1 MPPVVLL
8 AVDVAARAVLGML
21 HAHRFFRG
29 HLAVALD
36 TGLDVGDVLLL
47 VLEDGR
53 LTDGQGRTVDFKN
66 TVIIMTSNLGSDV
79 IRNPS
84 IPSIPALNVLVADS
98 TRRARRM

>member
-47 VLEDGR
+47 VFQTVFFAPRQLARGHALVDAGGLAGLAVVDALGLALGRCDRLGQCDGAQR
-53 LTDGQGRTVDFKN
+53 KDGCG
-66 TVIIMTSNLGSDV
+66 
-79 IRNPS
+79 
-84 IPSIPALNVLVADS
+84 
-98 TRRARRM
+98 